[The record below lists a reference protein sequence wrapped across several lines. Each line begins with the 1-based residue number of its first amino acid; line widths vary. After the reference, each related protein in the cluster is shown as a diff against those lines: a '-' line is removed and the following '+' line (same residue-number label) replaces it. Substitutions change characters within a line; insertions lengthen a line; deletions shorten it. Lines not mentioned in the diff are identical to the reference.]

1 MIEIIQ
7 AKADHQMMDTP
18 SLIAD
23 LKEVITRIPEVKAIR
38 EGIHHP
44 KVKAWRTCVLDLLAE
59 GGKAC
64 DAALRSMQKMGL
76 ETLNMEDTFVN
87 RQSYIGQ
94 LETIERVLRQTL
106 QTIEVFGRPEDRD
119 ILPHWSSPRI
129 KKVLGTLTIGDQDVD
144 AQSIS
149 INEILECFIA
159 FVKDSNDLTESMR
172 AEFLY
177 HLTQIRDND
186 LLHPFL
192 GHKLS
197 ALLAHWPESRS

>member
-1 MIEIIQ
+1 
-7 AKADHQMMDTP
+7 MMDTA
-18 SLIAD
+18 SLITG
-23 LKEVITRIPEVKAIR
+23 LKAVIDRIPEIKEIR

-44 KVKAWRTCVLDLLAE
+44 KVKAWRTKVLDLLTE

-64 DAALRSMQKMGL
+64 DAALRSFKNMGL
-76 ETLNMEDTFVN
+76 ETLNLEDTFVN

-119 ILPHWSSPRI
+119 ILPHWIPPSA
-129 KKVLGTLTIGDQDVD
+129 KKARGKLTIGDQEVD
-144 AQSIS
+144 PQSIS
-149 INEILECFIA
+149 MAEIIECFVA
-159 FVKDSNDLTESMR
+159 FVKESNDLTEEMR
-172 AEFLY
+172 ADFLY

-192 GHKLS
+192 GQRLD
-197 ALLAHWPESRS
+197 ALLAHWPESAR